1 RDPWNR
7 KPNYRIVTHG
17 VPRCLLKKIST
28 IEFQQGTP
36 PFFKTGSYTR
46 FSYSSNNNR
55 ESLTAAFT
63 TGEP

>member
-1 RDPWNR
+1 DPWNR

-46 FSYSSNNNR
+46 FSYSSTCGTDR
-55 ESLTAAFT
+55 RSS
-63 TGEP
+63 TGRG